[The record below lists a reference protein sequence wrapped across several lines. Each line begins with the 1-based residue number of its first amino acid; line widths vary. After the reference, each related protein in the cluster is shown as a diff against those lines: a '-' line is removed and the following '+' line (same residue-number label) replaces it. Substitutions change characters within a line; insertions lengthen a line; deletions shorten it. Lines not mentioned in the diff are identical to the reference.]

1 MRFYVPNMEEQDD
14 SEDKPMKADG
24 AGKAEEEK
32 KGEGDAEGEEENSEE
47 EITPAKL
54 FNDQILSCAGL
65 GDTAGDVIASID
77 DLPLLVPRGKYTL
90 NMFENYAKF
99 HGKTHDY
106 KLLYKDISRM
116 FQLPRVD
123 REQVVVLFQLSKP
136 LNQGLTMHHFIMI

>member
-1 MRFYVPNMEEQDD
+1 MEEL
-14 SEDKPMKADG
+14 KADG
-24 AGKAEEEK
+24 AAKTEEEQK
-32 KGEGDAEGEEENSEE
+32 AEGDAEAEEENSEDG
-47 EITPAKL
+47 ITPAKL

-65 GDTAGDVIASID
+65 GDTAGDVIASLD

-106 KLLYKDISRM
+106 KILYKDINRM

-136 LNQGLTMHHFIMI
+136 LNQGKTMHHFILI